1 LARTATTAGIVDYY
15 AVMNLPYDADLT
27 GVENAYARLSDE
39 LALLGSV
46 DNGASEALKR
56 LNEAY
61 SVLSRPERRRKYDD
75 VFLAEYQRQKVR
87 AERRAQRRTELMQ
100 WAIISAVGL
109 VLALQTAALA
119 YIGREDLRDLFSA
132 WF

>member
-1 LARTATTAGIVDYY
+1 LARTAATAGIVDYY

-39 LALLGSV
+39 LAVLGGV
-46 DNGASEALKR
+46 DTGAGEALKR

-61 SVLSRPERRRKYDD
+61 SVLSRPERRRLYDEA
-75 VFLAEYQRQKVR
+75 FLVEHQRKKER
-87 AERRAQRRTELMQ
+87 ERRRAQRRTDMMQ

-109 VLALQTAALA
+109 ILAIQTAALA
-119 YIGREDLRDLFSA
+119 YIGREDLGELLSA
-132 WF
+132 IF